1 MLQRLELVWSISSMK
16 ISKMSKNAFWQ
27 KALGVSGLI
36 GENMESRNCFHLCH
50 HVLKLSF
57 ILQVS
62 IISDMHV
69 ADLNIQ
75 ISCYGFIV
83 K

>member
-1 MLQRLELVWSISSMK
+1 MLHRLELVWSISSMK

-27 KALGVSGLI
+27 KALGVNGLI
-36 GENMESRNCFHLCH
+36 GENMESKNFFHLCH

-57 ILQVS
+57 FILQVW

-69 ADLNIQ
+69 ADLNI
-75 ISCYGFIV
+75 
-83 K
+83 